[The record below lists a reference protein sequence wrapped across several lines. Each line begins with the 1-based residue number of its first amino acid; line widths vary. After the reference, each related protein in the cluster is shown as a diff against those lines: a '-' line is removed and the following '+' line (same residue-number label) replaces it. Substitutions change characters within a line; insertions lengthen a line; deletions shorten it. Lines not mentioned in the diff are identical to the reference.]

1 MQTPFRKEIEKKF
14 IEKDLSPN
22 SIKLYIRNLEK
33 LNSDEPLKNLN
44 FLKSPEEIMKKLE
57 KYKDNTKRGYLIS
70 ICSILSTDKGTKAK
84 EKLYNDYFAL
94 LLDMNKYLKSEES
107 KNEKSESQKKN
118 WMPWDDVEKK
128 RQELEDKVKSFS
140 ERSSFKTKELS
151 ENQYNSLLDLVIVSL
166 YTLLPPRRN
175 EYRNLVLVKSSK
187 GLNDTENYLDLDAKK
202 FILNK
207 FKTSKK
213 EGQKQIEIPQQLMDI
228 ISMYLKH
235 HPSLKGSRMTKTTQ
249 VPFLVFKDGKPFDKV
264 NSITRVLNKVFGKHI
279 GSSQLR
285 HIYLSDKHGD
295 ALQEMK
301 EDASAMSHS
310 LGMQK
315 DYIKVDKPE
324 DRTDKKDKK

>member
-14 IEKDLSPN
+14 EDKKLSPN

-70 ICSILSTDKGTKAK
+70 ICSILSTDKGNKAK

-140 ERSSFKTKELS
+140 KTKELS

-175 EYRNLVLVKSSK
+175 EYKDLILVKSIK

-228 ISMYLKH
+228 ISIYLKH
-235 HPSLKGSRMTKTTQ
+235 HPLLKGSRLTKTTH
-249 VPFLVFKDGKPFDKV
+249 VHFLVFKDGKPLDKV

-285 HIYLSDKHGD
+285 HIYLSDKYGD
-295 ALQEMK
+295 IQEEQKKDSEM
-301 EDASAMSHS
+301 MSHS

-324 DRTDKKDKK
+324 DKTDKKDKNK

>member
-1 MQTPFRKEIEKKF
+1 MQTSFRKDIEKKLVD
-14 IEKDLSPN
+14 KNLSPN

-70 ICSILSTDKGTKAK
+70 ICSVLSTDKGTKVK
-84 EKLYNDYFAL
+84 EKLYNDYFNL

-107 KNEKSESQKKN
+107 KNEKTESQKKN

-140 ERSSFKTKELS
+140 KTKELS

-187 GLNDTENYLDLDAKK
+187 GLPDTENYLDSDAKK

-228 ISMYLKH
+228 ISIYLKH
-235 HPSLKGSRMTKTTQ
+235 HPLLKGNRLTKTTQ
-249 VPFLVFKDGKPFDKV
+249 VPFLVFKDGKPLDKV

-324 DRTDKKDKK
+324 DKTERSSQKDKK